1 MLRIIHAPT
10 YLPEREYVLRVV
22 FNEWLGLDYVASV
35 GDVRTVHITNAADPT
50 GSRLELDDTF
60 FSMPEH
66 EWLTPASLPKAV
78 VSWTPS
84 PTVPGSTSQ
93 SVLYGR
99 ETGRGTY
106 HSSDARGQTLG
117 IDVLGTAFFMLS
129 RYEETVVARR
139 DEFDR
144 FAARFSVLHAAGLL
158 ERPIVNEQIELLWSG
173 LRQLWPSL
181 VRRPR
186 SYRCLFSCDVDNVEI
201 LGSNARTAL
210 RILGGRSVRDAL
222 RDGSWLSVIPRA
234 TRFWRAW
241 RGYPGADALDDFDLL
256 MNIAEQS
263 GCRFAFNFIARRDG
277 RSRKDGIYGVHRYG
291 IRRLMRRIHERGHEL
306 GFHGSYESF
315 RDPAQIRKEF
325 AALTRIADEDGLHQ
339 QQWGGRQHYLRW
351 EAPTTWQAYSD
362 AGLAYDSTLTYADH
376 AGFRCGVCY
385 EFPAFNLRT
394 RRPLTLRERP
404 LIVME
409 ASLFGQSY
417 MQLDADQALE
427 KVGVLSE
434 TCRRFDGDFTFL
446 WHNGQSQIPSRRA
459 LFADC
464 ADTAAGHR
472 ASPAF
477 ALS

>member
-1 MLRIIHAPT
+1 MLRITHAPT

-22 FNEWLGLDYVASV
+22 FNEWLGLDYVAEA

-50 GSRLELDDTF
+50 GLRLELDDTF
-60 FSMPEH
+60 FTTPER
-66 EWLTPASLPKAV
+66 EWLTLASLPKSIA
-78 VSWTPS
+78 SWNPS
-84 PTVPGSTSQ
+84 AAVPGAPSQ
-93 SVLYGR
+93 VVLYGR
-99 ETGRGTY
+99 ETGRGSYLST
-106 HSSDARGQTLG
+106 DARGRTLG

-129 RYEETVVARR
+129 RYEEAAVAQR

-144 FAARFSVLHAAGLL
+144 FAARFSVMHAAGLL
-158 ERPIVNEQIELLWSG
+158 ERPIVNEQIELLWRV

-181 VRRPR
+181 VRKPR
-186 SYRCLFSCDVDNVEI
+186 TYRCLLSCDVDNVEI

-222 RDGSWLSVIPRA
+222 REGAWLSVIPRA

-241 RGYPGADALDDFDLL
+241 RGHPGADALDDFDLL
-256 MNIAEQS
+256 MDIAEQS
-263 GCRFAFNFIARRDG
+263 GCRFVFNFIARREG

-291 IRRLMRRIHERGHEL
+291 IRRLMRRIHERHHEL

-315 RDPAQIRKEF
+315 RDLAQIRREF
-325 AALTRIADEDGLHQ
+325 DSLTRIADEESLHQ

-351 EAPTTWQAYSD
+351 EAPTTWQAYAD
-362 AGLAYDSTLTYADH
+362 AGLSYDSTLTYADH

-385 EFPAFNLRT
+385 EFPVFNVRT
-394 RRPLTLRERP
+394 RQPLALRERP

-409 ASLFGQSY
+409 ASLFGPSY
-417 MQLDADQALE
+417 MQLDTGQALE
-427 KVGVLSE
+427 KVVALSE

-459 LFADC
+459 LLADC
-464 ADTAAGHR
+464 AGTAAVHR
-472 ASPAF
+472 PSPAF
-477 ALS
+477 APS